1 MLEFMFETTRTVTDL
16 VFAAVPE
23 RYPDIRFLIPHCGAL
38 LPLVA
43 DRVELFC
50 SLLPGSHDRPPAAV
64 RTREQL
70 QRFWYDLAGTP
81 FPAQV
86 DAVGGRRAAG
96 RGPR

>member
-64 RTREQL
+64 PT
-70 QRFWYDLAGTP
+70 
-81 FPAQV
+81 
-86 DAVGGRRAAG
+86 
-96 RGPR
+96 